1 MSDASIAALDRIAD
15 LLARRVEQQEEMAR
29 KADARLAEIPTIK
42 IPEPP
47 DWSAMQAEQ
56 KVADAERQARADAMQ
71 AETRAFRERLLA
83 ALDRQN
89 ELLAQL
95 AAQQGG
101 RVLDAGAG
109 GS

>member
-42 IPEPP
+42 IPESP
-47 DWSAMQAEQ
+47 DWDAMQAEQ

-83 ALDRQN
+83 ALERQN

-95 AAQQGG
+95 AAQLGG
-101 RVLDAGAG
+101 RDLDAGAG
-109 GS
+109 RT